1 MSQLVFKVAGAGG
14 VTADSV
20 AVPCPLWVWTVRYLA
35 ENVTRGSRCF
45 RAGER
50 LRAREEHRVWDRPQ
64 PRGPLADELGQKLG
78 LTRPAWALRTAGL
91 GQRAPANAGS
101 LLGLLPR

>member
-1 MSQLVFKVAGAGG
+1 M
-14 VTADSV
+14 TADSV

-64 PRGPLADELGQKLG
+64 PRGPLADEPGQKLG

-91 GQRAPANAGS
+91 GQCAPANAGS
-101 LLGLLPR
+101 LLGLLPH